1 MYPNLFDI
9 KTLTTELKFVYT
21 DADFKKCSTLKEVL
35 DLVFE
40 LDLISAFPQI
50 VLLLQFLLTFPL
62 TSVSTERSFSTL
74 NRVRT
79 FLRSTMS
86 QSRLSSLAKIS
97 IEKIILKELEEKEE
111 LYDLIL
117 QEFLKKKRRLEFT
130 FR

>member
-1 MYPNLFDI
+1 MYPKLFDI